1 VNKIS
6 QFMHDIGDTH
16 WLAGKRILCYL
27 KRTITSH
34 GFVIQRISSSQLT
47 TYKNEDWDGCPDDRK
62 SISGYCDFFEH
73 NLILGVP
80 RNNLQSLVQAQ
91 N

>member
-1 VNKIS
+1 MNKIS

-16 WLAGKRILCYL
+16 WSARKQILLYL
-27 KRTITSH
+27 KHSITH
-34 GFVIQRISSSQLT
+34 GFVIRRSSSSQLT
-47 TYKNEDWDGCPDDRK
+47 SYTNADQDGCPDDLN
-62 SISGYCDFFEH
+62 STFGYCVFFEH
-73 NLILGVP
+73 NLILGVS